1 MRWLVCMIVCMLLA
15 VPVCAADD
23 PVPTDQPVDSTE
35 EGQELPSGSPAPPA
49 VDLVFPDEPIP
60 VILAEDSAV
69 ADAQPYAITGKP
81 YDGGLSTSSLNYFS
95 GVMRKYAG
103 TDYVAFRADQYEYI
117 LCYGNIGLRGTVFF
131 GDAVT
136 VVQYNSRYDTY
147 VAVGTDDLNLDAGSE
162 PVYSSLGGYPELEG
176 VSIVVWAKVGCVAAA
191 VLMLLLVLAVILRTR
206 RR

>member
-1 MRWLVCMIVCMLLA
+1 MIVCMLLA
-15 VPVCAADD
+15 LPVCAADE
-23 PVPTDQPVDSTE
+23 PVFTEQPADSTE
-35 EGQELPSGSPAPPA
+35 EGQELPSGSSAPPA
-49 VDLVFPDEPIP
+49 VDLVLPDEPIP
-60 VILAEDSAV
+60 VIVAEDLA
-69 ADAQPYAITGKP
+69 ALDAQPYAITGKP

-103 TDYVAFRADQYEYI
+103 IDYVAFRSDQYEYI
-117 LCYGNIGLRGTVFF
+117 LCYGDIGLRGTVFF

-176 VSIVVWAKVGCVAAA
+176 VSTVVWAKVGCVAAA